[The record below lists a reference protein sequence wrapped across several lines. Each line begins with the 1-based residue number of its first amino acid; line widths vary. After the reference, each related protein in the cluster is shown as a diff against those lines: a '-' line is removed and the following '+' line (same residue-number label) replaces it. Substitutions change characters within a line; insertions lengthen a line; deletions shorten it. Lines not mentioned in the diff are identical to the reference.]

1 MAVRSADQGV
11 GRGQPSRSIQPPA
24 HEPTAYG
31 DEVDLETFRWLLTP
45 SGQLLLE
52 AASGLPEESLATT
65 KALRRTAEP
74 AQVAAALTQ
83 VGLRRRGEAKYGALA
98 AQMYFTPDGLEQATR
113 FAVAA
118 HRAARA
124 AAFAESVV
132 DLGCG
137 IGGDLIAFARA
148 GLTAVGVDQDP
159 VRVAVATANLD
170 ALDLGGA
177 VSVADATT
185 VDTAPFDMAFA
196 DPARR
201 TARGRTFDPAAFTPS
216 WSFVEGL
223 LTRDACVKLA
233 PGLPHDLVPE
243 GVEAEWVSDH
253 REVKEAVLWS
263 GRLAT
268 TRRRA
273 TVIGDG
279 GLATMTDE
287 DDPGSGTGALSDFL
301 YEPDG
306 AVIRAGLVTAVA
318 AGVGGHLLDEHIA
331 YVTSAHA
338 FHSPFAR
345 SYRVL
350 EEVPFRERPLRA
362 ALRERGIGRLTIKKR
377 GVSVV
382 PEELRK
388 RLSLR
393 GDREATLVLTRVAGQ
408 GTALLVDPL
417 PGTALSVDLP

>member
-1 MAVRSADQGV
+1 VREDGS
-11 GRGQPSRSIQPPA
+11 
-24 HEPTAYG
+24 
-31 DEVDLETFRWLLTP
+31 VDLDAFRWLLTEE
-45 SGQLLLE
+45 GQRLLTSAAE
-52 AASGLPEESLATT
+52 ADADPLAAQA
-65 KALRRTAEP
+65 ALRRTASP
-74 AQVAAALTQ
+74 DHVAAAITQ
-83 VGLRRRGEAKYGALA
+83 VQLRHRAEAKFGDLA
-98 AQMYFTPDGLEQATR
+98 ERMYFTPEGLEQATR
-113 FAVAA
+113 LPVAT

-124 AAFAESVV
+124 AASGAESVI

-137 IGGDLIAFARA
+137 IGGDLVAFARA
-148 GLTAVGVDQDP
+148 GLTGAGVDLDP
-159 VRVAVATANLD
+159 VRVAVAEANLQ
-170 ALDLGGA
+170 ALGLGGA
-177 VSVADATT
+177 VTVADATEI
-185 VDTAPFDMAFA
+185 DTTPFDVAYA

-201 TARGRTFDPAAFTPS
+201 SAAGRSFDVDEWTPP
-216 WSFVEGL
+216 WSFVQTL
-223 LTRDACVKLA
+223 LTRDSCVKLA
-233 PGLPHDLVPE
+233 PGIPHRLLPD

-279 GLATMTDE
+279 GLATLTDE
-287 DDPGSGTGALSDFL
+287 DDPGAGPGPVAAYL

-331 YVTSAHA
+331 YVASERA
-338 FHSPFAR
+338 FHTPFAR
-345 SYRVL
+345 GYRVL
-350 EEVPFRERPLRA
+350 EEVPYREKPLKA

-382 PEELRK
+382 PDELRK

-393 GDREATLVLTRVAGQ
+393 GDEESTLLLTRVAGK
-408 GTALLVDPL
+408 GTALLVEPL
-417 PGTALSVDLP
+417 R